1 MRKGLIE
8 VIILVFGLLGYIATP
23 MAQVNHVSINSRQ
36 FELNNLP
43 HLKINIVA
51 QNDDVSRLGFYI
63 RQLDDSLDGNKV
75 VQQKLAVQS
84 INRFLLQLKGTDI
97 ISDVNAQLIVTEDTA
112 KGAVTLAVMALFDA
126 PYSVNSATLVSN
138 VVTSR
143 VLPVAKDTTSGK
155 ASKKHQQDDRR
166 LEQAS
171 SVPELSE
178 PSEPSEPSET
188 SETSE
193 PSTVESSL
201 QAICVIERDNSDTL
215 WRIANRYKEQWHT
228 SVYGAMLAIFEANL
242 MAFSK
247 QKIHLLL
254 KDVPLHCPSKAILA
268 EYNNKAVDRKVF
280 EVIEAKHA
288 AK

>member
-43 HLKINIVA
+43 QLKINIVA
-51 QNDDVSRLGFYI
+51 QNDDASRLGFYI

-178 PSEPSEPSET
+178 PSEPST
-188 SETSE
+188 A
-193 PSTVESSL
+193 ESSH

>member
-43 HLKINIVA
+43 QLKINIVA
-51 QNDDVSRLGFYI
+51 QNDDASRLGFYI

-171 SVPELSE
+171 SEPELSELSELSE
-178 PSEPSEPSET
+178 PST
-188 SETSE
+188 A
-193 PSTVESSL
+193 ESSH

>member
-1 MRKGLIE
+1 
-8 VIILVFGLLGYIATP
+8 
-23 MAQVNHVSINSRQ
+23 
-36 FELNNLP
+36 
-43 HLKINIVA
+43 
-51 QNDDVSRLGFYI
+51 
-63 RQLDDSLDGNKV
+63 
-75 VQQKLAVQS
+75 
-84 INRFLLQLKGTDI
+84 
-97 ISDVNAQLIVTEDTA
+97 
-112 KGAVTLAVMALFDA
+112 MALFDA

-171 SVPELSE
+171 SEPELSE
-178 PSEPSEPSET
+178 LSEL
-188 SETSE
+188 
-193 PSTVESSL
+193 STAESSH

>member
-8 VIILVFGLLGYIATP
+8 VIILVFGVLGYIATP

-36 FELNNLP
+36 FELNNVP
-43 HLKINIVA
+43 QLKINIVA
-51 QNDDVSRLGFYI
+51 QNDDASRLRFYI
-63 RQLDDSLDGNKV
+63 RQLDENFDGNKV
-75 VQQKLAVQS
+75 QQQKLAVQS

-97 ISDVNAQLIVTEDTA
+97 VSDSNAQLIVTEDTA
-112 KGAVTLAVMALFDA
+112 VGAVTLAVMALFDA
-126 PYSVNSATLVSN
+126 PYTVNSATLISNIDTSQVSR
-138 VVTSR
+138 S
-143 VLPVAKDTTSGK
+143 AKNTTSAK
-155 ASKKHQQDDRR
+155 TSKSRQDSRAPLLADS
-166 LEQAS
+166 QSA
-171 SVPELSE
+171 
-178 PSEPSEPSET
+178 PSKS
-188 SETSE
+188 
-193 PSTVESSL
+193 ESSQQTVCL
-201 QAICVIERDNSDTL
+201 IERDNSDTL

-254 KDVPLHCPSKAILA
+254 KDVPLNCPSTTILT
-268 EYNNKAVDRKVF
+268 EYNNKAVDKKVF

>member
-43 HLKINIVA
+43 QLKINIVA
-51 QNDDVSRLGFYI
+51 QNDDASRLGFYI

-171 SVPELSE
+171 SEPELSE
-178 PSEPSEPSET
+178 LSEL
-188 SETSE
+188 
-193 PSTVESSL
+193 STAESSH

>member
-43 HLKINIVA
+43 QLKINIVA
-51 QNDDVSRLGFYI
+51 QNDDASRLGFYI

-155 ASKKHQQDDRR
+155 VSKKHQQDDRR

-178 PSEPSEPSET
+178 LSEPSEPSET
-188 SETSE
+188 STA
-193 PSTVESSL
+193 ESSH

>member
-23 MAQVNHVSINSRQ
+23 IAQVNHVSINSRQ

-43 HLKINIVA
+43 QLKINIVA
-51 QNDDVSRLGFYI
+51 QNDDASRLGFYI
-63 RQLDDSLDGNKV
+63 RQLDGSLDGNKV

-143 VLPVAKDTTSGK
+143 VLPVAKDNTSGK

-171 SVPELSE
+171 SE
-178 PSEPSEPSET
+178 PSEPSEPST
-188 SETSE
+188 A
-193 PSTVESSL
+193 ESSH

>member
-171 SVPELSE
+171 S
-178 PSEPSEPSET
+178 
-188 SETSE
+188 E
-193 PSTVESSL
+193 PSTAESSH

>member
-51 QNDDVSRLGFYI
+51 QNDDASRLGFYI

-178 PSEPSEPSET
+178 T
-188 SETSE
+188 SETS
-193 PSTVESSL
+193 TAESSH

-242 MAFSK
+242 VAFSK

-254 KDVPLHCPSKAILA
+254 KDVVLHCPSKAILA

>member
-43 HLKINIVA
+43 QLKINIVA
-51 QNDDVSRLGFYI
+51 QNDDASRLGFYI

-171 SVPELSE
+171 SEPELSELSELSE
-178 PSEPSEPSET
+178 PST
-188 SETSE
+188 A
-193 PSTVESSL
+193 ESSH

-228 SVYGAMLAIFEANL
+228 SVYGEMLAIFEANL

>member
-8 VIILVFGLLGYIATP
+8 VIILVFGLLGYIAMP

-43 HLKINIVA
+43 QLKINIVA
-51 QNDDVSRLGFYI
+51 QNDDASRLGFYI

-178 PSEPSEPSET
+178 PST
-188 SETSE
+188 A
-193 PSTVESSL
+193 ESSH

>member
-43 HLKINIVA
+43 QLKINIVA
-51 QNDDVSRLGFYI
+51 QNDDASRLGFYI
-63 RQLDDSLDGNKV
+63 RQLDDSLAGNKV

-126 PYSVNSATLVSN
+126 PYSVNRATLVSN

-171 SVPELSE
+171 SVPE
-178 PSEPSEPSET
+178 PSEPSET
-188 SETSE
+188 SE
-193 PSTVESSL
+193 PSTAESFH

-242 MAFSK
+242 VAFSK

-254 KDVPLHCPSKAILA
+254 KDVVLHCPSKAILA

>member
-51 QNDDVSRLGFYI
+51 QNDDASRLGFYI

-171 SVPELSE
+171 SEPELSELSELSE
-178 PSEPSEPSET
+178 PST
-188 SETSE
+188 A
-193 PSTVESSL
+193 ESSH

>member
-43 HLKINIVA
+43 QLKINIVA
-51 QNDDVSRLGFYI
+51 QNDDASRLGFYI

-155 ASKKHQQDDRR
+155 ASNKHQQDDRR

-171 SVPELSE
+171 SVPE
-178 PSEPSEPSET
+178 PSET
-188 SETSE
+188 STA
-193 PSTVESSL
+193 ESSH

-242 MAFSK
+242 VAFSK

-254 KDVPLHCPSKAILA
+254 KDVVLHCPSKAILA

>member
-43 HLKINIVA
+43 QLKINIVA
-51 QNDDVSRLGFYI
+51 QNDDASRLGFYI

-171 SVPELSE
+171 SVPE
-178 PSEPSEPSET
+178 PSEPSEPST
-188 SETSE
+188 A
-193 PSTVESSL
+193 ESSH

-242 MAFSK
+242 VAFSK

-254 KDVPLHCPSKAILA
+254 KDVVLHCPSKAILA